1 MKPKTILTACM
12 LSLAAVTALP
22 QPGQALPAA
31 PVAADRTEP
40 LATPVHGDIYWRHGK
55 PHWNGHRGFRHRR
68 HGYRYHGG
76 YWFPHSAFSYGVII
90 VPAPRYAPSYEPT
103 FQLTEHHYRWCERRY
118 RSYRRWD
125 NTFKPYY
132 EPRKQCV
139 SPYLRRVR

>member
-1 MKPKTILTACM
+1 MKPTSILTACL
-12 LSLAAVTALP
+12 LSLAAVAALP
-22 QPGQALPAA
+22 QPGQALP
-31 PVAADRTEP
+31 PVPIAADPPKT
-40 LATPVHGDIYWRHGK
+40 LATPVHGGIYWRHGK
-55 PHWNGHRGFRHRR
+55 PHWNGYRGYTHRR

-90 VPAPRYAPSYEPT
+90 VPAPSYEPT

-118 RSYRRWD
+118 LSYRRWD